1 MAVGLGAP
9 GGMPPGGM
17 PALEFNYQP
26 LLNILQGEI
35 PVLLQSRGAKGLVD
49 IIDSSA
55 LATVTAASVKNIPY
69 TFLSEQTGTNTF
81 YHGAT
86 ARLRYLESGL
96 MSVVSLV
103 HNFVFAV
110 VFTALAA
117 VTFGQVQAI
126 NDLFRREWI
135 HTGLSLGCI
144 VASLVGTIV
153 PKAGQFVNLGVAGI
167 AAAAVIYTSQRDTI
181 DAIKGV
187 YLRNRERFQEA
198 SRALVQNNEM
208 IFNHVLRAP
217 LGYIDRN
224 LERVETYNDLI
235 EFGEGLSRQLPPEL
249 GGMLAGMLGGGG
261 GAPEGV
267 APVVGAVL

>member
-1 MAVGLGAP
+1 MAVGGALP
-9 GGMPPGGM
+9 FEP
-17 PALEFNYQP
+17 NYQP
-26 LLNILQGEI
+26 LLRIVQDEI

-55 LATVTAASVKNIPY
+55 LATVTAASAKNIPY

-81 YHGAT
+81 YHGTT

-103 HNFVFAV
+103 HNVAFAV
-110 VFTALAA
+110 VFTALAI

-126 NDLFRREWI
+126 NDLFRREWM
-135 HTGLSLGCI
+135 HAGLSLGCI
-144 VASLVGTIV
+144 VASLAGTII
-153 PKAGQFVNLGVAGI
+153 PKAGQLVNVAVAGL

-198 SRALVQNNEM
+198 SRALVQNNDE
-208 IFNHVLRAP
+208 IFNVALRPA

-224 LERVETYNDLI
+224 LEGVQTYNDLL
-235 EFGEGLSRQLPPEL
+235 EFGEGLSRQLPPQL
-249 GGMLAGMLGGGG
+249 TGMLAGMIGGGG
-261 GAPEGV
+261 GE
-267 APVVGAVL
+267 